1 MTRLDDRPTGERW
14 RQTATKAAA
23 VLAVVTSLVWLVPVR
38 AQTPGPP
45 RTYTCYWTHD
55 GTNADDSYR
64 ILVDGVVAVD
74 SVALSACAVA
84 GTVRTC
90 QSPLTMTTNV
100 NHVVTVQALNIFGE
114 ASAPPFAANPP
125 KPPAGVGVK

>member
-1 MTRLDDRPTGERW
+1 MKEPRTADRVYLSMKVG
-14 RQTATKAAA
+14 
-23 VLAVVTSLVWLVPVR
+23 AVVALLLLTLWPLR

-64 ILVDGVVAVD
+64 ILVDGVATVQ
-74 SVALSACAVA
+74 SVPLSAC
-84 GTVRTC
+84 TVVNTTRTC
-90 QSPLTMTTNV
+90 TSPLTMTTNV

>member
-1 MTRLDDRPTGERW
+1 MRKLSRTVSI
-14 RQTATKAAA
+14 AAA
-23 VLAVVTSLVWLVPVR
+23 FFVFAWLGFLTVGH

-64 ILVDGVVAVD
+64 ILVDGVAVVQ
-74 SVALSACAVA
+74 SVPLSAC
-84 GTVRTC
+84 TVVNTTRTC
-90 QSPLTMTTNV
+90 TSPLTMTTNV
-100 NHVVTVQALNIFGE
+100 NHVVTVMALNIFGE

-125 KPPAGVGVK
+125 KSPAGVGVK

>member
-1 MTRLDDRPTGERW
+1 MK
-14 RQTATKAAA
+14 QTLALVFVVA
-23 VLAVVTSLVWLVPVR
+23 VALGFFAVVG

-64 ILVDGVVAVD
+64 ILVDGVAAVATVP
-74 SVALSACAVA
+74 LSACTVA
-84 GTVRTC
+84 GAVRSCT
-90 QSPLTMTTNV
+90 SPLTMTTNV
-100 NHVVTVQALNIFGE
+100 SHVVSVQALNIFGE
-114 ASAPPFAANPP
+114 ASAPPFAADPP

>member
-1 MTRLDDRPTGERW
+1 MNEPRTADRVYLSLKVG
-14 RQTATKAAA
+14 
-23 VLAVVTSLVWLVPVR
+23 AVVALVFLTLSGLW

-55 GTNADDSYR
+55 GTNADDRYR

-74 SVALSACAVA
+74 TVPLSACSVA
-84 GTVRTC
+84 GTVRSCT
-90 QSPLTMTTNV
+90 SPLTMTTNV
-100 NHVVTVQALNIFGE
+100 NHVVTVQAVNIFGE

-125 KPPAGVGVK
+125 KSPAGVGVK

>member
-1 MTRLDDRPTGERW
+1 MTTRMTGDRW
-14 RQTATKAAA
+14 YLSVQVAA
-23 VLAVVTSLVWLVPVR
+23 VLALVFLAFWPVLR

-55 GTNADDSYR
+55 GTNADDRYR